1 MYGDCS
7 LDNFRHYEGTVDHSI
22 DVLYTWNEAGELTG
36 VAVDIPCPSQ
46 VHELHYY
53 TTADYWTSV
62 RKYLKDSF
70 GDVYVLPM
78 CGAAGDQNPLNLT
91 LISKNNKEELI
102 HWNAQATE
110 VIRNIDLNKECD
122 AIGRRVRDA
131 VLRSYE
137 EAKDNI
143 QTDPVL
149 KTKAIEIELPLRKV
163 SKEEYEELYSEL
175 PYLTDESFAGL
186 IDLLSHIL
194 FEKAIEV
201 DYDKFIS
208 AATGYIDENLHRT
221 ITIEEMCRELYISKN
236 LLYKK
241 FRDFFDCTVN
251 EYITLKRLERAK
263 LMLDTTADSSKR
275 IAENCGF
282 DNYSYF
288 SRLFKKK
295 NGVSPRDY
303 RHRQ

>member
-1 MYGDCS
+1 MNIRYDIGKLKNIIDDICAVTGLCLAILDTKKNYLYSNGREKSRLCASVHKSAEGIIRCS
-7 LDNFRHYEGTVDHSI
+7 CDDREMISRSEEGLCPISHICHAGLRDTVVPILQSGI
-22 DVLYTWNEAGELTG
+22 LVGFI
-36 VAVDIPCPSQ
+36 V
-46 VHELHYY
+46 
-53 TTADYWTSV
+53 
-62 RKYLKDSF
+62 
-70 GDVYVLPM
+70 
-78 CGAAGDQNPLNLT
+78 
-91 LISKNNKEELI
+91 
-102 HWNAQATE
+102 
-110 VIRNIDLNKECD
+110 
-122 AIGRRVRDA
+122 IGRVRPT
-131 VLRSYE
+131 L
-137 EAKDNI
+137 
-143 QTDPVL
+143 
-149 KTKAIEIELPLRKV
+149 LPEQRAGYSDINL